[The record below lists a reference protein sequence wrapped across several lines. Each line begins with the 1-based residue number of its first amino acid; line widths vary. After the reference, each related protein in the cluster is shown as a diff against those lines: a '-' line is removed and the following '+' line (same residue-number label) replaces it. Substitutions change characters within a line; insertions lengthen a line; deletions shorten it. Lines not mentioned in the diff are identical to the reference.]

1 MRQFFLQVFFLSEG
15 IEYMAGTKEDETA
28 STETMS
34 INWKRVAEL
43 SDRLQEVTGTLKS

>member
-1 MRQFFLQVFFLSEG
+1 VSEG

-34 INWKRVAEL
+34 TNWKRVTEL
-43 SDRLQEVTGTLKS
+43 SDRLQEVTGTLNS